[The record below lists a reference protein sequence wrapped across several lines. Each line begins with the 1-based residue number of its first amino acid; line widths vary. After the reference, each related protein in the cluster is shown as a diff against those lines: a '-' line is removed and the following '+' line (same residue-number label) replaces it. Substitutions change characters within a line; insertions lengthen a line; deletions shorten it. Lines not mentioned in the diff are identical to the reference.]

1 MAPRHRAP
9 AQEERQATQ
18 KVALSPAETRAL
30 LEFYAREALLDRQTR
45 AQQAAYLSGLSQK
58 QREVIEH
65 PAKVKTVRTGRRGG
79 KTHMLARLLVKRAQD
94 RPDAICLFIAL
105 TRPSAKRLI
114 WGELHKVN
122 KLHRLGVRFNAQELT
137 ATLPNGAQIWLA
149 GATTGNEIEKLR
161 GHAFELICIDESGS
175 FATEQFEY
183 LLKEVLNASL
193 EDYNG
198 ELVLVGTPNAAA
210 AGAFFDYDNSDAE
223 HIAHFH
229 WTVLDNPNF
238 PRWRGKA
245 NWRELAAAWWADK
258 CRREGWAEDDP
269 VKHRE
274 WLAKWVRDANRLV
287 YRVSPDNL
295 LLDFVL
301 EQDDWNFV
309 LGADL
314 GWSDAKTIV
323 VLAANKKTNKL
334 VYVDCFEQ
342 SGMLID
348 DFADVLKSFQTK
360 YRPSAIVCDAGAL
373 GKDLVELMK
382 ARRSLP
388 IQAAEKREK
397 PANIAF
403 LNSALKSQRIMFATG
418 AKAVYRQM
426 GLLQW
431 KDNQQIK
438 TDQSF
443 REDLCDA
450 ALYAFR
456 YVTNHWKPTT
466 VPDAPVEGTAAWLNE
481 QAAKAKAAALRRAAQ
496 AKNGQDRDDV
506 ADAIAALVGGD

>member
-1 MAPRHRAP
+1 MKRA
-9 AQEERQATQ
+9 ALELAAVITLAEQET
-18 KVALSPAETRAL
+18 L
-30 LEFYAREALLDRQTR
+30 
-45 AQQAAYLSGLSQK
+45 AQQAEYLAGLSDK
-58 QREVIEH
+58 QREVIDH
-65 PAKVKTVRTGRRGG
+65 KAKVKTVRTGRRGG
-79 KTHMLARLLVKRAQD
+79 KTHLLARLLIKRAQD
-94 RPDAICLFIAL
+94 RAGALCLFIAL

-122 KLHRLGVRFNAQELT
+122 MQHGLGIDFNAQDLT
-137 ATLPNGAQIWLA
+137 ATLPNGSQIWLA

-161 GHAFELICIDESGS
+161 GHPFDLICCDESGS

-193 EDYNG
+193 EDYDG

-210 AGAFFDYDNSDAE
+210 AGAFFDYDTSTAE

-238 PRWRGKA
+238 PRWRGKK
-245 NWRELAAAWWADK
+245 NWRQLAAKWWADK
-258 CRREGWAEDDP
+258 IRREGWAEDDP
-269 VKHRE
+269 VMHRE
-274 WLAKWVRDANRLV
+274 WLAKWVRDSNRLV

-295 LLDFVL
+295 LPAFTL
-301 EQDDWNFV
+301 ENGKEDYDFV

-323 VLAANKKTNKL
+323 TLACHKRTNKL

-348 DFADVLKSFQTK
+348 DFADVLKSFQAK
-360 YRPSAIVCDAGAL
+360 YRPLAIVCDAGAL
-373 GKDLVELMK
+373 GKDLVELMRQ
-382 ARRSLP
+382 RRMLP

-403 LNSALKSQRIMFATG
+403 LNSALKSQRLMFA
-418 AKAVYRQM
+418 AEARPVYRQM
-426 GLLQW
+426 SLLQW
-431 KDNQQIK
+431 KDKQQLK

-456 YVTNHWKPTT
+456 YATNEWRPERLA
-466 VPDAPVEGTAAWLNE
+466 DEPVEGTAEWLDQ
-481 QAAKAKAAALRRAAQ
+481 QAARAKAAALRRNAQ
-496 AKNGQDRDDV
+496 RQNDRDEVD
-506 ADAIAALVGGD
+506 DAIAALVGAG